1 MTGLA
6 IGYVNFGVRDFAR
19 AVAFYRDTLSLTL
32 KFADEAFKYAAF
44 DAGTISFAVVGS
56 ETVHDGDRHTG
67 IGFCVADV
75 DATHVA
81 LEAKGVRFTMPP
93 SKQLWGGYMAMFFD
107 PDGNVFYL
115 DQLAA

>member
-6 IGYVNFGVRDFAR
+6 LGYVNLGVRDFAR
-19 AVAFYRDTLSLTL
+19 AVAFYRDTLGLSL

-56 ETVHDGDRHTG
+56 EAVRDSDHHTG

-75 DATHVA
+75 DAAHIA
-81 LEAKGVRFTMPP
+81 LAAKGVRFTMPP
-93 SKQLWGGYMAMFFD
+93 SKQPWGGYMAMFAD

-115 DQLAA
+115 DRLAA